1 MKTSYVKDNTRY
13 TFHTGDAGT
22 DNFITL
28 AISAVN
34 LEWEKVVQIPVREAH
49 GFAIKVNKKSLS
61 AECGAYGAFR
71 FIRKCI
77 NEDFCMVYVNK
88 IIENFGRE

>member
-1 MKTSYVKDNTRY
+1 MRTSFVKDNTRY

-28 AISAVN
+28 AISGVN
-34 LEWEKVVQIPVREAH
+34 LEWEKSVKIPVKDVS

-61 AECGAYGAFR
+61 AEGGAYGAFR
-71 FIRKCI
+71 FIRNCI
-77 NEDFCMVYVNK
+77 NEDFCMVYVNR
-88 IIENFGRE
+88 IIENFG